1 MAVILRKKQNTVP
14 KMQNTESLA
23 GGMPLIRLSLISP
36 FIAELDRRQ
45 IKCMPLLREVGF
57 PTQRP
62 ICNEL
67 FVSSNLMY
75 RFVNLAAA
83 AADDRYLGAR
93 VGYGLNPKVLP
104 QYSQASEEALT
115 VADLLVRIAINSEHH
130 NTSVKMGL
138 NIDSNW
144 AVFNFVRVFEPDVD
158 ASQLDAY
165 YVGVFVNVLKTA
177 LQSTWN
183 PRQVIASLH
192 NPDAIPPDLERIGL
206 SNGKRHRVSITFPS
220 KWLFEWVNPTA
231 RAEDSRSTQELPAPP
246 RTLVDSLKIALE
258 PHIHEP
264 DLTVERSANIC
275 GFEKR
280 RLSRK
285 LKAKGTTMARLIA
298 NIREE
303 RAASELA
310 ETDRKIGEIAQTVGF
325 KDPAVFSRAFKN
337 WTGQSPQAYR
347 RNHR

>member
-1 MAVILRKKQNTVP
+1 
-14 KMQNTESLA
+14 MQNAQSLA

-36 FIAELDRRQ
+36 FIAELDRRR
-45 IKCMPLLREVGF
+45 IKTAPLLREVGF

-62 ICNEL
+62 LSNEL
-67 FVSSNLMY
+67 FVSSNSMY
-75 RFVNLAAA
+75 RFINRAAE
-83 AADDRYLGAR
+83 AADDSYLGAR
-93 VGYGLNPKVLP
+93 VGYSLDPKVLP
-104 QYSQASEEALT
+104 QYLLASEQALT
-115 VADLLVRIAINSEHH
+115 VADLLIHIAINSEHH

-138 NIDSNW
+138 NVDSNW
-144 AVFNFVRVFEPDVD
+144 GVFNFVRVFQPDVD
-158 ASQLDAY
+158 ASQIDAY
-165 YVGVFVNVLKTA
+165 YVGVFVNVMKTA
-177 LQSTWN
+177 LQAAWN

-192 NPDAIPPDLERIGL
+192 DPDAIPPDLERIGL
-206 SNGKRHRVSITFPS
+206 SKGTKQRVSITFPS

-231 RAEDSRSTQELPAPP
+231 RTEDRSSARELPAPP
-246 RTLVDSLKIALE
+246 RTLVDSLKTALK
-258 PHIHEP
+258 PHIHET
-264 DLTVERSANIC
+264 DLTVERSARIC

-303 RAASELA
+303 RAARELA
-310 ETDRKIGEIAQTVGF
+310 ETDRKIGEIAQAVGF